1 MCQFAYPL
9 GQRVRGEDP
18 VPADGKGAKRK
29 LQRTPERLREWKPLR
44 RITMASGRHTLR
56 KPLDQGLDHRSEDR
70 AREHEPRPQQRVV
83 IGRDRPPGRPRRI
96 GRATASCLNAGHL
109 ASIRRLAEAVSVNRR
124 TQPDAIRRS
133 PLAVTLKSSGKVAV

>member
-29 LQRTPERLREWKPLR
+29 PQRTPERLREWKPLR
-44 RITMASGRHTLR
+44 RITMASGRHTFR
-56 KPLDQGLDHRSEDR
+56 NPLDQGLDQRSEDL
-70 AREHEPRPQQRVV
+70 AREHEPRPQRRVV

-109 ASIRRLAEAVSVNRR
+109 ASIRRLAEAVSVNQGTRA
-124 TQPDAIRRS
+124 DSIRRS
-133 PLAVTLKSSGKVAV
+133 PLAVTLKSSGKVTA